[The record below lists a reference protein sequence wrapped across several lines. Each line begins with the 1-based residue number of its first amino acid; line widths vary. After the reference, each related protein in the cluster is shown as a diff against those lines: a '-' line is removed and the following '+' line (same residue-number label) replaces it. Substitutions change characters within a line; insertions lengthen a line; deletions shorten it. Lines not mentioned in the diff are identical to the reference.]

1 MAVRKVAITMDRD
14 LLERLDR
21 LVDERFFT
29 NRSRAIQQAV
39 EEKLQRLNRTR
50 LAREAAKLDRACEQ
64 ELADETLSGEVAE
77 WPEY

>member
-1 MAVRKVAITMDRD
+1 MTVSKVAITMDKD

-21 LVDERFFT
+21 LVSERFFP
-29 NRSRAIQQAV
+29 NRSRAIQEAV

-50 LAREAAKLDRACEQ
+50 LAREAAKLDPVFEQ
-64 ELADETLSGEVAE
+64 ELAEESLAGEVAE

>member
-1 MAVRKVAITMDRD
+1 MAMRKVAITMDRE

-21 LVDERFFT
+21 LVAERFFT
-29 NRSRAIQQAV
+29 NRSRAIQEAV

-50 LAREAAKLDRACEQ
+50 LARETAKLDPTFEQ
-64 ELADETLSGEVAE
+64 ELAEETLAGEVAE